1 VQNLAGKD
9 TVRNDKQILLELTRC
24 GIAAEPFDC
33 GSSEVQCT
41 LRGRMGGT
49 VFTRAWTYWIVSTHM
64 PLNIAQRMYAHPVGV
79 TDIRVA
85 GHCGCPAPVDPW
97 IEWRDLETDKKYA
110 KTKDAADIVKFK
122 TNYPE
127 MFEKF
132 MNEHIFHDD
141 PASVGAV
148 GTIDSYHIDSEL
160 GLYVFVQF
168 HKGHL

>member
-1 VQNLAGKD
+1 MRNLAG
-9 TVRNDKQILLELTRC
+9 NDRAINDQYILKELTRC
-24 GIAAEPFDC
+24 GIPAETFDC
-33 GSSEVQCT
+33 GRAEVQCT
-41 LRGRMGGT
+41 LRGRLGPA
-49 VFTRAWTYWIVSTHM
+49 VFTRAWTYWIVDTHM
-64 PLNIAQRMYAHPVGV
+64 PLHLARRMYEHPVGV

-97 IEWRDLETDKKYA
+97 IEWHDPETDKKYA
-110 KTKDAADIVKFK
+110 KMKDADDMFKFK
-122 TNYPE
+122 NNHPE

-132 MNEHIFHDD
+132 MNEHMFHDD

-168 HKGHL
+168 HKGLL